1 MRSIGKL
8 AILSEGLS
16 LQHSPISLIHSTVC
30 DSTICLSGNEEA
42 LTARLLDSPQ
52 GTAHDVSHST
62 GDGQA
67 NPNQGS
73 IDIPG
78 DPTQGPAE
86 ASADKPDQCS
96 DNAESEVVLPSQ
108 KLSGR
113 HAEQAAPNAPDTAH
127 PKQAGADRS
136 ASSLP
141 LDAAPVSETATASA
155 ASEPTAASAEE
166 AAAASSSAVATASA
180 ASEPA
185 AAAAEEAAAAAPAL
199 KAAGGPR
206 AAREAAQ
213 RVAELLLLEA
223 IQVATA
229 MVDAYPHVHDELVAV
244 LASGLKQALGKL
256 SMAMSACMSADV
268 TAGPCCMGTKP
279 IHDVAPASPI
289 CYHPVTGL
297 M

>member
-8 AILSEGLS
+8 ALLSEGLS

-30 DSTICLSGNEEA
+30 DSTICLSGSEEA
-42 LTARLLDSPQ
+42 LTARLPGSPQ
-52 GTAHDVSHST
+52 DTAHDVSHST
-62 GDGQA
+62 SNGQA
-67 NPNQGS
+67 TPKPGS
-73 IDIPG
+73 IDTPG

-86 ASADKPDQCS
+86 ASADKRDQCS
-96 DNAESEVVLPSQ
+96 DNAESEMVLPGQ

-113 HAEQAAPNAPDTAH
+113 HAEQAAPNAPETAH

-185 AAAAEEAAAAAPAL
+185 AAAEEAAAAAAAP
-199 KAAGGPR
+199 KAARGPT
-206 AAREAAQ
+206 AATEAAH

-223 IQVATA
+223 IQVATV

-244 LASGLKQALGKL
+244 LAGGLKQALGKL
-256 SMAMSACMSADV
+256 FMAVTACMSALC
-268 TAGPCCMGTKP
+268 G
-279 IHDVAPASPI
+279 S
-289 CYHPVTGL
+289 
-297 M
+297 